1 MKTSIWKF
9 PFKIDDE
16 FTLEMPRYAK
26 ILHVAMQGSINHG
39 QPCIWARVDTDA
51 PKVKRK
57 FSLRGTGHDC
67 ADVRNAEFVGTFFAF
82 PDGSLVYHLFDR
94 GQG

>member
-9 PFKIDDE
+9 PFAILDD
-16 FTLEMPRYAK
+16 FFIEMPRYAK
-26 ILHVAMQGSINHG
+26 LLHVGMQGNMAHV
-39 QPCIWARVDTDA
+39 WALVDTDA

-67 ADVRNAEFVGTFFAF
+67 TDVRNAEFVGTFFAI